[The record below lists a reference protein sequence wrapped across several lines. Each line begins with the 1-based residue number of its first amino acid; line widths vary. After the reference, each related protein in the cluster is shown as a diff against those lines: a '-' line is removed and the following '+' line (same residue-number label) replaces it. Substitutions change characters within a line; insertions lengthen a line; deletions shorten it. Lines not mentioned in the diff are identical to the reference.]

1 VRPTVF
7 IDGEAGTTGLQIRD
21 RLAGRADLELVS
33 IDPAR
38 RKDAQAR
45 AELLNGVD
53 AVILCLP
60 DDAAREAVG
69 LIRNPAVRVIDAS
82 TAHRTAPGWTY
93 GFPELEPGRDRE
105 IARASRVSNPGCWA
119 TGFLALVRPLVRAGV
134 VPADWPLSVHGVS
147 GYSGGGRSMIAEF
160 EDSSSSGFTST
171 AYRAYAL
178 GLTHKHLPE
187 MRAHAGLSQPPVF
200 CPAVG
205 RFAQGMIVEVPL
217 TLLALPGRPQI
228 ETVHET
234 LAQAYVGARAVRVE
248 SRETSA
254 ALGVVEAESFAGRDD
269 MVLYVFGSPAGG
281 QARLTAVLDNLGKGA
296 SGAAVQNLELMLGLS
311 KPQDA
316 SPHVELRQ
324 TA

>member
-21 RLAGRADLELVS
+21 RLAGRADIELVS

-45 AELLNGVD
+45 AELLNDVD

-60 DDAAREAVG
+60 DAAAREAVG
-69 LIRNPAVRVIDAS
+69 LITNPRVRVIDAS
-82 TAHRTAPGWTY
+82 TAHRTAPDWTY
-93 GFPELEPGRDRE
+93 GFPELEPGRDHQ

-119 TGFLALVRPLVRAGV
+119 TGFLALVRPLVRAGL
-134 VPADWPLSVHGVS
+134 VPADWPLTVHGVS

-160 EDSSSSGFTST
+160 EDPTSSGFTST

-205 RFAQGMIVEVPL
+205 RFPQGMIVEVPL
-217 TLLALPGRPQI
+217 ALSALPGRPQI
-228 ETVHET
+228 EAIHQA
-234 LAQAYVGARAVRVE
+234 LAQAYAATGAVRVE

-254 ALGVVEAESFAGRDD
+254 ALGVVEAESLAGRDD
-269 MVLYVFGSPAGG
+269 MVLHVFGPPATG

-296 SGAAVQNLELMLGLS
+296 SGAAVQNLELVLGLS
-311 KPQDA
+311 QA
-316 SPHVELRQ
+316 QGRSSHIEMSQ